1 MMDIGALVREKVL
14 AVVRLRRPNA
24 QAVAAD
30 QELRGDLGLDSLD
43 LAQLGAELETA
54 LDAPI
59 FDGVAVGAI
68 LTVGDLMAICEETL
82 AKSKR
87 AS

>member
-1 MMDIGALVREKVL
+1 MNIEKLVHEKVHAR
-14 AVVRLRRPNA
+14 AVT
-24 QAVAAD
+24 AD

-43 LAQLGAELETA
+43 LAQLGAEIETA

-59 FDGVAVGAI
+59 FEEVAVGAV
-68 LTVGDLMAICEETL
+68 LTIGDLTAICEETL
-82 AKSKR
+82 AKLKR

>member
-1 MMDIGALVREKVL
+1 MNIEKLVHEKVL

-24 QAVAAD
+24 EAVMAD

-54 LDAPI
+54 LEAPI
-59 FDGVAVGAI
+59 FEDVAVGAI
-68 LTVGDLMAICEETL
+68 LTIGDLTAVCEETL
-82 AKSKR
+82 ARLKR

>member
-1 MMDIGALVREKVL
+1 MNIEKLVHEKVL

-24 QAVAAD
+24 QAVTSD

-43 LAQLGAELETA
+43 LAQLGAEIETA
-54 LDAPI
+54 LDAPV
-59 FDGVAVGAI
+59 FDDVAVGAI
-68 LTVGDLMAICEETL
+68 LTVRDLTVTCEETL
-82 AKSKR
+82 AKAKR

>member
-1 MMDIGALVREKVL
+1 MMKLDTLIHEKVL
-14 AVVRLRRPNA
+14 AVVRLRRPTA
-24 QAVAAD
+24 QAVTAD

-43 LAQLGAELETA
+43 LAQLGAEIETA
-54 LDAPI
+54 LEISI
-59 FDGVAVGAI
+59 FEDVAVGAI
-68 LTVGDLMAICEETL
+68 LTIGDLTAICEETL